1 MDRNELLKGREVSVY
16 FDDGSAITR
25 KDGIVIEITETT
37 LIFKEHGQIQII
49 PFSRIIRV
57 VEKNHSGGDFSR

>member
-1 MDRNELLKGREVSVY
+1 MDRNKLLEGKEVSVY

-37 LIFKEHGQIQII
+37 LIFQEHGQIQII

-57 VEKNHSGGDFSR
+57 VEKNRSGGT

>member
-1 MDRNELLKGREVSVY
+1 MDKNELLKGKEVSVY

-49 PFSRIIRV
+49 PFIRIIRV
-57 VEKNHSGGDFSR
+57 VEKNRSGGDFSR